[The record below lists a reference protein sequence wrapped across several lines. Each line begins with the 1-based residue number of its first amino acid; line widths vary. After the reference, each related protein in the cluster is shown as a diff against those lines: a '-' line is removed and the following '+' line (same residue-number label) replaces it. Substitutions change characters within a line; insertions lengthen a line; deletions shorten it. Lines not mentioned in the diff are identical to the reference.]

1 MMLRWFKAWRERR
14 KLRKFALGILSDP
27 APSIDALIKA
37 KGIMAAL
44 ADRKA
49 VCKHCFEPFTP
60 KDRSFPERFQM
71 RSILMLPD
79 SEPDPMLCDSCFN
92 TVSSVYNPQTTNIGT
107 SNSGPANLVL
117 QKLN

>member
-1 MMLRWFKAWRERR
+1 MFRWFKEWKQRR
-14 KLRKFALGILSDP
+14 MLRRSALRILSDP

-37 KGIMAAL
+37 RGIINAIAERRAL
-44 ADRKA
+44 CR
-49 VCKHCFEPFTP
+49 HCFEPFEP
-60 KDRSFPERFQM
+60 KERSFPERFQM

-79 SEPDPMLCDSCFN
+79 SEPDPMLCDPCF
-92 TVSSVYNPQTTNIGT
+92 TLVSSVYNPHATNIGT

>member
-1 MMLRWFKAWRERR
+1 MLRWFRAWRQRR
-14 KLRKFALGILSDP
+14 MLRKTALGILSDP

-37 KGIMAAL
+37 KGIIASL
-44 ADRKA
+44 AERKDI
-49 VCKHCFEPFTP
+49 CRHCFEPFTP
-60 KDRSFPERFQM
+60 KDRSFAEKFQM

-79 SEPDPMLCDSCFN
+79 SEPDPMLCDPCF
-92 TVSSVYNPQTTNIGT
+92 TLVSSVYNPQATNVGT